1 MGRGH
6 WRRSVSP
13 TQGLRAPRRLSEPG
27 FTLIELMIAV
37 AVVAILAAI
46 AIPSYNRYV
55 LRSNRSAAESVMMDI
70 ASAQERYMIDNRSYA
85 ASTTALGYT
94 LPDTV
99 SSNYKIDTAPVAG
112 PPPGFTVTATPIG
125 TVQVGDTWCN
135 VLTYSSDG
143 TKAANGTTPATC
155 WR

>member
-1 MGRGH
+1 MGRSR
-6 WRRSVSP
+6 WRWSSSRSYGFFARHSDS
-13 TQGLRAPRRLSEPG
+13 AMG

-37 AVVAILAAI
+37 AVVAILAVI

-55 LRSNRSAAESVMMDI
+55 LRSNRAAAESVMMDM

-85 ASTTALGYT
+85 ASTAALGYT

-135 VLTYSSDG
+135 VLTYSSNG
-143 TKAANGTTPATC
+143 TKSANGTTPTTC